1 MNMFVAP
8 SSNFT
13 AEEPERFSVSA
24 PVSLQERRYRT
35 MKSGDTFAVFDHAGD
50 ILSGLG
56 GTDGLYHQDTRY
68 LSRFDLTLGDA
79 RPLLLSSALADDNLM
94 LTSDLS
100 NASGM
105 DLGASTLDQG
115 LIHVQ
120 RSTFVS
126 DGSCHGR
133 LSARSFAFSPC
144 RVRLELRFDAD
155 FADLFEVRGM
165 FRERRGERLP
175 TALTNSSVVLSYRGL
190 DGVWRGTRLSFDPVP
205 QTLSENSAVFELDI
219 QPNGRASI
227 FFQIECTPRHKVAP
241 PPQVDFP
248 GGVCDSQA
256 DPTCEY
262 RSQRE

>member
-1 MNMFVAP
+1 MNMLVAP
-8 SSNFT
+8 NSGASGNG
-13 AEEPERFSVSA
+13 PERFSVSA
-24 PVSLQERRYRT
+24 PVSVQERRYRAI
-35 MKSGDTFAVFDHAGD
+35 KSGDTFAVFDQGGD
-50 ILSGLG
+50 ILSTLG
-56 GTDGLYHQDTRY
+56 GTDGLYHQDTRH

-105 DLGASTLDQG
+105 DLAASTLDQG

-126 DGSCHGR
+126 DGACHGR

-165 FRERRGERLP
+165 SRERRGVRLP
-175 TALTNSSVVLSYRGL
+175 AALANSSVILSYDGL
-190 DGVWRGTRLSFDPVP
+190 DGVWRGTRLSFDPMP
-205 QTLSENSAVFELDI
+205 QTLNENSAVFELDI
-219 QPNGRASI
+219 EPNG
-227 FFQIECTPRHKVAP
+227 
-241 PPQVDFP
+241 
-248 GGVCDSQA
+248 QA
-256 DPTCEY
+256 
-262 RSQRE
+262 